1 VHVSTSNL
9 EVHIICIRMTMF
21 KAGTVENMN
30 IDVVAGTG
38 MSDFHPKTRLN
49 MNGLPTTLQT
59 PRVMSGSSPAHKTR
73 GERRHCLI

>member
-1 VHVSTSNL
+1 MNV
-9 EVHIICIRMTMF
+9 EVVR
-21 KAGTVENMN
+21 
-30 IDVVAGTG
+30 GTG

-73 GERRHCLI
+73 GDIALFDESHVEGRDQKI